1 MEWISTN
8 KPEGGDDARSVLG
21 LLLGD
26 DDPLSV
32 GLDRLALAQP
42 DGGGRRRPV
51 DFSGEDELA
60 ALLHLR
66 HLGEVALD
74 RRLDRHEAEEGRARG
89 LPSHVLRRY
98 NDLELEGE
106 KQILVDL

>member
-1 MEWISTN
+1 MWRPLKWISTN
-8 KPEGGDDARSVLG
+8 KPEGGDDARPVLG

-51 DFSGEDELA
+51 HLGREDELA

-74 RRLDRHEAEEGRARG
+74 RRLDRHEAEERRARG
-89 LPSHVLRRY
+89 LSSHVLRRH
-98 NDLELEGE
+98 NDLGLG
-106 KQILVDL
+106 